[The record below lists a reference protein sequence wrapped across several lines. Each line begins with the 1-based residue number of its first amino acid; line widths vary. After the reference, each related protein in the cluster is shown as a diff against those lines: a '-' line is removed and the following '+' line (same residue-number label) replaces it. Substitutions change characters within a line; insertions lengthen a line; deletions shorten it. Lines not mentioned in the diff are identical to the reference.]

1 MKDQPVILALDSTA
15 QCASVALLR
24 GDKVLWQRTVCDG
37 FTHSET
43 LLPMIETALGDT
55 KLTCDGIDI
64 FACSAGPGSFTGVR
78 IGTATVKGLA
88 FGKNKPCVGVSSL
101 EALAENLREK
111 KGIICAAMDARR
123 EQVYCAIF
131 ESDGEA
137 VTRLCPDRAMAASE
151 LCDELMVYS
160 LPIYLC
166 GDGYNVVQ
174 RACEGQIGFAPVT
187 EEEKLQNAVG
197 VARVALREYS
207 KGNFVND
214 TELSPTYLR
223 LAQAERER
231 NERLAKEKAESEN
244 K

>member
-1 MKDQPVILALDSTA
+1 MKDHPVILALDSTA

-24 GDKVLWQRTVCDG
+24 GEDTLWQRTVCDG

-43 LLPMIETALGDT
+43 LLPMIEKALSETG
-55 KLTCDGIDI
+55 LSCDGIDI

-101 EALAENLREK
+101 EALAENLHAK

-123 EQVYCAIF
+123 EQVYCAVF
-131 ESDGEA
+131 ESDGETL
-137 VTRLCPDRAMAASE
+137 TRLCPDRAMAASE

-160 LPIYLC
+160 APIYLC
-166 GDGYNVVQ
+166 GDGYNVVD
-174 RACEGQIGFAPVT
+174 RACAGQIEFAPVT
-187 EEEKLQNAVG
+187 EEEKLQNAAS
-197 VARVALREYS
+197 VARLALREYN
-207 KGNFVND
+207 KGNYVSD